1 MSRSM
6 LTESPSRDPARELA
20 RVRDAIR
27 SLSANANAWRIF
39 VAHLAQLDQ
48 HAAER
53 LVGMDDTHDMLRQQ
67 GAARAI
73 RQIYALAASADSAPH
88 TAATASHDPLL

>member
-1 MSRSM
+1 MN
-6 LTESPSRDPARELA
+6 RDPQRELM

-27 SLSANANAWRIF
+27 ALSANANAWRVF

-48 HAAER
+48 DAAER
-53 LVGMDDTHDMLRQQ
+53 LVGIDDKDDMLRQQ

-73 RQIYALAASADSAPH
+73 RQIYALAASADNAPH
-88 TAATASHDPLL
+88 TAASEPNGPML